1 MIIDASI
8 ERLIQYAQSH
18 LLLDDLDVVYKRNV
32 ILDLLGLKEY
42 TVYEVEYDAI
52 DNMETPDEVLSP
64 IISYA
69 LDKGI
74 IQPGQEEYFGNKI
87 MDIVSLTPSGIVDIF
102 DELHETSPAKAFDWL
117 HDYCIKNDYIKASKI
132 AKNKYWEAK
141 STKGKL
147 EITINLS
154 KPEKNNKDT
163 AKLVGAKPSGYPA
176 CMICKENEGCAN
188 NLRQNLRTI
197 PLEMGGEDWFWQF
210 SPYAYFNQH
219 GIAINGEH
227 TPMKVDKSTI
237 VKLLDFIDYAPATY
251 FIGCNAALPIVGG
264 SILTHDHFQGGGKVL
279 PMHKAPALNK
289 YKSDDYPYIETY
301 VLDWYN
307 SVIRLVS
314 TNKEM
319 LIEYAGDIIDAWKN
333 YDDESVG
340 IIHAT
345 DKQHNAITPVA
356 RRCKDKNK
364 NEAYCIEL
372 ILRNNRTDEKYPDG
386 IFHVHPEYQNIKSES
401 IGLIEAMGLF
411 ILPAR
416 LDRQL
421 KEVQEYLIGAKKY
434 DKKALAEDMQV
445 HARMIEKLMKENP
458 KCTPAEAPLV
468 IKDEVNSVC
477 EHILD
482 NTAVFKKDEEGAAAF
497 DRFLAS
503 VGIRR

>member
-32 ILDLLGLKEY
+32 LLDLLGLKEY

-345 DKQHNAITPVA
+345 DKQHNAITPVV

-364 NEAYCIEL
+364 NEAYCVEL

-421 KEVQEYLIGAKKY
+421 KEVHEYLIGAKKY

>member
-8 ERLIQYAQSH
+8 ERLLQYAQSH

-32 ILDLLGLKEY
+32 LLDLLGLKEY

-52 DNMETPDEVLSP
+52 DAMETPDEVLSP

-69 LDKGI
+69 LEKGI
-74 IQPGQEEYFGNKI
+74 IQPGQEEYFGNKV

-102 DELHETSPAKAFDWL
+102 DELHESSPAKAFDWL
-117 HDYCIKNDYIKASKI
+117 HDYCIKNDYIKASRI
-132 AKNKYWEAK
+132 AKNKHWEAK

-227 TPMKVDKSTI
+227 TPMKVDKST
-237 VKLLDFIDYAPATY
+237 VRKLLDFIDYAPSTY

-279 PMHKAPALNK
+279 PMHKATALNK
-289 YKSDDYPYIETY
+289 YKSEDYPYIETY

-314 TNKEM
+314 TNKNM

-340 IIHAT
+340 NHS
-345 DKQHNAITPVA
+345 
-356 RRCKDKNK
+356 
-364 NEAYCIEL
+364 
-372 ILRNNRTDEKYPDG
+372 RNR
-386 IFHVHPEYQNIKSES
+386 
-401 IGLIEAMGLF
+401 
-411 ILPAR
+411 
-416 LDRQL
+416 
-421 KEVQEYLIGAKKY
+421 
-434 DKKALAEDMQV
+434 
-445 HARMIEKLMKENP
+445 
-458 KCTPAEAPLV
+458 
-468 IKDEVNSVC
+468 
-477 EHILD
+477 
-482 NTAVFKKDEEGAAAF
+482 
-497 DRFLAS
+497 
-503 VGIRR
+503 